1 MIVRLLAGG
10 LIVACCGCSTANMHT
25 DVAST
30 KWRMENLEQRFLDF
44 REKAAIREAGLSTRI
59 AKLEKQL
66 GLPVASQVGVQSS
79 SLQITSDV
87 RVFSGS
93 AGNDALSSDVVS
105 KKDIPAI
112 AAETKSEEPELGTS
126 QKQAS
131 VQAAPVSQPAAVG
144 TTGREHPFTVAKAG
158 SSPDIVSPQKPT
170 VEKPVAATV
179 IKKTV
184 SSTPVKK
191 VSSPSHAVAKSSY
204 QPVKKAVSPV
214 GVKNGAASMYKH
226 GLQLLND
233 GDYLKGRERLEE
245 FLTEFPNSTLVPNA
259 VYWVGESFYSQK
271 DYLVAIDLFREVLR
285 RFPESGKAKAAM
297 LKIGYSYKRLDEFSQ
312 ARRHLLKVVE
322 KYPTSNEARLAR
334 TMLSGI

>member
-79 SLQITSDV
+79 SSQITSDV

-131 VQAAPVSQPAAVG
+131 VQLAPVSQPSAVG

-179 IKKTV
+179 TKKTV

-191 VSSPSHAVAKSSY
+191 VSSPSQAVAKNSY
-204 QPVKKAVSPV
+204 QPVRNSITPV

-245 FLTEFPNSTLVPNA
+245 FLTEFPHNTLVPNA

>member
-66 GLPVASQVGVQSS
+66 GLPEASAAGAQGASP
-79 SLQITSDV
+79 QITSDV

-93 AGNDALSSDVVS
+93 AGNDTLSSDVVS
-105 KKDIPAI
+105 KKDIPAT
-112 AAETKSEEPELGTS
+112 AAETTIEESELGTS

-131 VQAAPVSQPAAVG
+131 VQAAPVSQPAVVG
-144 TTGREHPFTVAKAG
+144 TTAREHPFTVAKAS

-170 VEKPVAATV
+170 VEKPVAAAV
-179 IKKTV
+179 SKKTV
-184 SSTPVKK
+184 SSTPAKK
-191 VSSPSHAVAKSSY
+191 VSSSSHAVAKSSY
-204 QPVKKAVSPV
+204 QPVKTAVSPV

-245 FLTEFPNSTLVPNA
+245 FLTEFPHNTLVPNA

-322 KYPTSNEARLAR
+322 KYPKSNEARLAR